1 MAALFFL
8 TAVVHPAEAQQSS
21 AQAAPV
27 ELPASVSPYK
37 LTPASPNP
45 FTTHTAFRLEVA
57 EQQHVRV
64 EAFNMLGQRVDIVY
78 DDIISPSFARMV
90 TFRADDLPS
99 GIYHL
104 RITGDTFEA
113 SRQVTLLR

>member
-1 MAALFFL
+1 MAI
-8 TAVVHPAEAQQSS
+8 VHPAEAQQTS
-21 AQAAPV
+21 AQAPPQ
-27 ELPASVSPYK
+27 ELPASVSPYQ

-45 FTTHTAFRLEVA
+45 FTAQTAFRLEVA

-64 EAFNMLGQRVDIVY
+64 EAFNMLGQRVEVVF
-78 DDIISPSFARMV
+78 DDIISPSFARTV
-90 TFRADDLPS
+90 TFRAGDLPS

-104 RITGDTFEA
+104 RIKGDSFAA